1 MSAKIA
7 KRDTADYLKTR
18 EDIAAYLEVALKD
31 GDTEMLKVALG
42 NIARSKG
49 MTEVAERAGVARQS
63 LYRALSP
70 KGNPELATVA
80 SILKVLGLR
89 LSVVSASKRRA
100 APHVRPAAK
109 GRSRAAA

>member
-1 MSAKIA
+1 MTVKIA
-7 KRDTADYLKTR
+7 KWDTADYLKTKA
-18 EDIAAYLEVALKD
+18 DIAAYLEVALED
-31 GDTEMLKVALG
+31 GDPEMLKVALG

-49 MTEVAERAGVARQS
+49 MTEVAEKAGVARQS

-70 KGNPELATVA
+70 KGNPELATIA

-89 LSVVSASKRRA
+89 LSVVTASKRPA
-100 APHVRPAAK
+100 ARTRSAAK

>member
-1 MSAKIA
+1 
-7 KRDTADYLKTR
+7 
-18 EDIAAYLEVALKD
+18 
-31 GDTEMLKVALG
+31 MLKVALG

-49 MTEVAERAGVARQS
+49 MTEVAEKARVARQS

-100 APHVRPAAK
+100 APRVSPAAK